1 MTARSLFLISL
12 LVDDYD
18 RAKGFYCDSLGFDCL
33 DDSLQP
39 EGKRWLV
46 VKPPGGARGGDGAG
60 ILLAKA
66 EGEAQKAAIGNQA
79 GGRVGFF
86 LRTDDFARDH
96 SRMLAHG
103 VEFREEPRRE
113 VYGTVAVFAD
123 LYGNLWDL
131 IELAPQK

>member
-18 RAKGFYCDSLGFDCL
+18 RAKGFYCDGLGFDCL
-33 DDSLQP
+33 EDSPQP

-46 VKPPGGARGGDGAG
+46 VKPPGGDGAG

-66 EGEAQKAAIGNQA
+66 EGEAQKAAIGHQA

-96 SRMLAHG
+96 SRMLEHG
-103 VEFREEPRRE
+103 VEFREEPRHE

-131 IELAPQK
+131 IEPAPQK

>member
-18 RAKGFYCDSLGFDCL
+18 RAKGFYCDSLGFECL
-33 DDSLQP
+33 EDSLQP

-46 VKPPGGARGGDGAG
+46 VKPAGGDGAG

-66 EGEAQKAAIGNQA
+66 EGESQRAVIGNQA

-103 VEFREEPRRE
+103 VEFREAPRRE
-113 VYGTVAVFAD
+113 AYGTVAVFAD
-123 LYGNLWDL
+123 PYGNLWDL
-131 IELAPQK
+131 IEPAPQK